1 MGQDASDK
9 RLRELEE
16 ANRRRQIE
24 ATKIQKE
31 FETAER
37 VYKFETTRIRKEF
50 QTAERQHFRALKR
63 LEELETADLEE
74 IQLIEESR
82 KQAREEQ
89 KEEIVEATNILTA
102 FLDPSSA
109 SGSQL
114 DMPPH
119 IWNAIIE
126 LSKFLKGQDLDTS
139 KRLKDAMN
147 SLVVKAEEKVR
158 GAKAAA
164 AFARSAALTKK
175 AAAPKKK
182 SEKVS
187 RSAA

>member
-1 MGQDASDK
+1 MG
-9 RLRELEE
+9 

-63 LEELETADLEE
+63 LEEF
-74 IQLIEESR
+74 QLIEESR
-82 KQAREEQ
+82 KKAREEQ

-147 SLVVKAEEKVR
+147 SLVVNAEEKVR

-164 AFARSAALTKK
+164 AFDRSAALTKK
-175 AAAPKKK
+175 AAALKKK

-187 RSAA
+187 RSAALTRTPFNVEAFP